1 MQPRSSDQ
9 SAGMMMTN
17 LTRECIPRCSWKRK
31 DVRDP
36 KLARTATTFLCHVV
50 GSHKKKIQANVEV
63 YHPKEIPIMEI
74 ENVDFNNSVE
84 ALDQAE
90 KAETGIIGVAVADDK
105 DDDSEDLKPHRVALV
120 VCLVALKVFGVL
132 LGIVL
137 GTYVGRLV
145 AQKLLGE
152 DD

>member
-36 KLARTATTFLCHVV
+36 KHARTATTFLCHVV
-50 GSHKKKIQANVEV
+50 GSHKKIQANVEV

-105 DDDSEDLKPHRVALV
+105 DDDSENLKPHRVALV
-120 VCLVALKVFGVL
+120 VCCLGACKVLGVL
-132 LGIVL
+132 VGIFL
-137 GTYVGRLV
+137 FTYVGRLW
-145 AQKLLGE
+145 LRSGSF
-152 DD
+152 

>member
-1 MQPRSSDQ
+1 
-9 SAGMMMTN
+9 MMTN
-17 LTRECIPRCSWKRK
+17 HARMYSSLFLEAKRCSGSKTCK
-31 DVRDP
+31 DRHHFFVSCCRFP
-36 KLARTATTFLCHVV
+36 Q
-50 GSHKKKIQANVEV
+50 KKIQANVEV

-74 ENVDFNNSVE
+74 ENVDFNNNSVE